1 MKKNIKSL
9 LTNPKLPQLEKSATQ
24 KIKGGDGGKEI
35 AQANTSTE
43 GA

>member
-9 LTNPKLPQLEKSATQ
+9 LTNSNLTQIEKSATQ
-24 KIKGGDGGKEI
+24 KIKGGGGKQH
-35 AQANTSTE
+35 AKTNTSTE